1 MASRGPE
8 SLTPRPSVRDCRAPC
23 VAPKARRGKLCF
35 CLRSGLKTTLRCGT
49 GSRTPRSVGLLPSL
63 GGQWGLGLPS
73 WQQNGVPWWQ
83 KSSSAL
89 SDRLRPQSSRP
100 MMGHTD
106 SRRIPPTLTP
116 GRASLPRTRFQ
127 MTGPGW
133 GPSLGPQPSAWPAH
147 RGVQGGRSGGEH
159 PREEKGTDMTLRPSS
174 PAPDGP
180 PAWPLHSRK
189 GLHTRRSSER
199 RQVPWLP
206 LDPPAWAFPA
216 PAGVPGCSRPGA
228 PFPTGGRP
236 GARWLCYSFP
246 PSSPLVPV
254 PGTVPWFLGSCP
266 LHSFC
271 LCSGKKAPLFPSA
284 SDSRAPRHGTVAEPV
299 FI

>member
-1 MASRGPE
+1 M
-8 SLTPRPSVRDCRAPC
+8 
-23 VAPKARRGKLCF
+23 
-35 CLRSGLKTTLRCGT
+35 
-49 GSRTPRSVGLLPSL
+49 LLPVVRPENHPQVWDREPDSSQCGSL
-63 GGQWGLGLPS
+63 
-73 WQQNGVPWWQ
+73 
-83 KSSSAL
+83 AL
-89 SDRLRPQSSRP
+89 SWWAV
-100 MMGHTD
+100 G
-106 SRRIPPTLTP
+106 
-116 GRASLPRTRFQ
+116 A
-127 MTGPGW
+127 
-133 GPSLGPQPSAWPAH
+133 GPSLMATKWGSLVGEIPQRPVGSSQAPKLQANDGPHGQQENTTHLYPWKGLAPPNQVPDDWAWAGPLPGSPALSLASTQRSA
-147 RGVQGGRSGGEH
+147 GRTIWGGEH
-159 PREEKGTDMTLRPSS
+159 PREEKGTDMTLSPSS

-246 PSSPLVPV
+246 PSSPLVPI
-254 PGTVPWFLGSCP
+254 PGTVPWFLGSYP

-284 SDSRAPRHGTVAEPV
+284 SDSRAPRRGTVAEPV